1 MELSEKEWGVL
12 RTMAGY
18 FLDGIEGDLEGDGYV
33 RCYNTLIKEEVELL
47 KKLANK

>member
-1 MELSEKEWGVL
+1 MELSKKEWEVL

-18 FLDGIEGDLEGDGYV
+18 FLDGIEGDIEADGYV
-33 RCYNTLIKEEVELL
+33 SCYNTLVREEVELL